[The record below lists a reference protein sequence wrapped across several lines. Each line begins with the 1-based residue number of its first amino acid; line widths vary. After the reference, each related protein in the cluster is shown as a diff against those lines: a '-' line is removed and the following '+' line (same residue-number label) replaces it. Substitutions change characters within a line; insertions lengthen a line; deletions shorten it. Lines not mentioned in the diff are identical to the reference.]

1 MSAVT
6 VKIEGARADLRLN
19 RPEVLNAVDLDVFD
33 GLSNAADEISGNR
46 DVRVVVVS
54 GEGRAFCSGIDVT
67 SLGQVTGSLPEM
79 IARAQAGF
87 RKLAGLSVPTIAAVQ
102 GYAYGAGLQ
111 IALACDL
118 RVLARDAKVGLLEL
132 NYGLIPD
139 LCGSTRLPQL
149 VGAGRAKRMIWL
161 AERIDAAEAERIG
174 IAEWVIEPDR
184 LTATVDEIAGRLA
197 KAPPVPVAES
207 KALIE
212 RAHLRDLEDGMDAEA
227 EAQMHCMSDPGFGDA
242 VMAGV
247 QQRASRA

>member
-6 VKIEGARADLRLN
+6 VKFEGARADLRLN
-19 RPEVLNAVDLDVFD
+19 RPEVLNAVNLDVFD
-33 GLSNAADEISGNR
+33 GLTAAADEIALNR

-67 SLGQVTGSLPEM
+67 SLGQMTGSLPEM
-79 IARAQAGF
+79 IERAQAGF
-87 RKLAGLSVPTIAAVQ
+87 RNLAALSIPTIAAVH

-118 RVLARDAKVGLLEL
+118 RVLASDAKVGLLEI

-149 VGAGRAKRMIWL
+149 VGPGRAKRMIWL
-161 AERIDAAEAERIG
+161 AERVDAAEAERLG
-174 IAEWVIEPDR
+174 IAEWVVEPDR

-197 KAPPVPVAES
+197 EAPAITVREA
-207 KALIE
+207 KALID
-212 RAHLRDLEDGMDAEA
+212 RAHTRNLEDGMDAEA
-227 EAQMHCMSDPGFGDA
+227 EAQMRCMSDAGFAEA
-242 VMAGV
+242 VAAGV
-247 QQRASRA
+247 QRRAAKA

>member
-1 MSAVT
+1 M
-6 VKIEGARADLRLN
+6 
-19 RPEVLNAVDLDVFD
+19 FD
-33 GLSNAADEISGNR
+33 GLAAAADEISTNR

-54 GEGRAFCSGIDVT
+54 GEGRAFCSGIDVS
-67 SLGQVTGSLPEM
+67 SLGPVAGSLPEM
-79 IARAQAGF
+79 IARAQSGF
-87 RKLAGLSVPTIAAVQ
+87 RKLATLPVPTIAAIH

-118 RVLARDAKVGLLEL
+118 RVLTTDAKVGLLEL

-174 IAEWVIEPDR
+174 IAEWVVDPDH
-184 LTATVDEIAGRLA
+184 LTATVDEIASRIAEAPAVPVREA
-197 KAPPVPVAES
+197 KALV
-207 KALIE
+207 E
-212 RAHLRDLEDGMDAEA
+212 RAYLRDLEDGMDAEA
-227 EAQMHCMSDPGFGDA
+227 EAQMRCMSDPGFADA

-247 QQRASRA
+247 QRRAARS